1 MLNSLQA
8 TLYLH
13 RAHGLARRPGS
24 PALGSFIRDV
34 IDPGRH
40 EALIITPGS
49 ADKVALE
56 GHLERVCQAAGVT
69 SEILDYHDVVDL
81 VVSHDD
87 SAALAVALA
96 EVTLVLYALGI
107 EATAGTPRHRTT
119 REIRRLSSWTGQVW
133 SAIEALI
140 TEPDEEPRG
149 WRVVPEHQEQK
160 RQHYR
165 RRALQE
171 RRAA

>member
-13 RAHGLARRPGS
+13 RVHNVARKPGS
-24 PALGSFIRDV
+24 PAIGSFIRDV

-49 ADKVALE
+49 ADKVALK

-87 SAALAVALA
+87 SAALALALA
-96 EVTLVLYALGI
+96 DVTLVLYALGI

-133 SAIEALI
+133 SAIETLI
-140 TEPDEEPRG
+140 TEPVEEPRATTVDP
-149 WRVVPEHQEQK
+149 RVQEM
-160 RQHYR
+160 RRDYFR